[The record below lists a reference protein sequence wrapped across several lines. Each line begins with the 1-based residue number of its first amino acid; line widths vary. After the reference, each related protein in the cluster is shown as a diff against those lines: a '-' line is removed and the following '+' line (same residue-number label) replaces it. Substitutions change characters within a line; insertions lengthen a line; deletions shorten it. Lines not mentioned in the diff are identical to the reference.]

1 MLKDIPQ
8 VAVTDIAIAIC
19 PVMPNENLT
28 DEEELWNVYILNLK
42 QEAIDSLIVSS
53 KGYGSYKGETVET
66 SVLRQF
72 LGTLDSNSFTLVEA
86 IQKKVFGLNNEYWV
100 SFYIGKEIFDK
111 KFIFLP
117 ETINELFFTPIPLM
131 NERGVMIR

>member
-8 VAVTDIAIAIC
+8 VSVTDIAIAIC
-19 PVMPNENLT
+19 PVMPNENST

-42 QEAIDSLIVSS
+42 QEAINSLIVSS

-72 LGTLDSNSFTLVEA
+72 LGTLNSNSFTLVEA

-100 SFYIGKEIFDK
+100 SFYIGREIFDK

>member
-19 PVMPNENLT
+19 PVEQSEDLT
-28 DEEELWNVYILNLK
+28 DEEELWNVYIINLK
-42 QEAIDSLIVSS
+42 QQPIENVIVSS
-53 KGYGSYKGETVET
+53 KGYGSYKGESVKT
-66 SVLRQF
+66 STLRQY
-72 LGTLDSNSFTLVEA
+72 LGTIEGNSFMQVEA

-111 KFIFLP
+111 QFIFLP
-117 ETINELFFTPIPLM
+117 ETITEEYFTAIPLI

>member
-19 PVMPNENLT
+19 PVDLSE
-28 DEEELWNVYILNLK
+28 DFASEDELWNVYIINLK
-42 QEAIDSLIVSS
+42 KTPIENVIVSS
-53 KGYGSYKGETVET
+53 QGYGSYKGE
-66 SVLRQF
+66 SVKTTTLRQF
-72 LGTLDSNSFTLVEA
+72 LGTIEGNSFMQIEV

-117 ETINELFFTPIPLM
+117 ETITEEFFTTIPLI

>member
-19 PVMPNENLT
+19 PVISTDDLT

-42 QEAIDSLIVSS
+42 QEPIENVIVSS
-53 KGYGSYKGETVET
+53 KGYGSYKGETVKT
-66 SVLRQF
+66 STLRQF
-72 LGTLDSNSFTLVEA
+72 LGTIEGNNFTQVEA

-117 ETINELFFTPIPLM
+117 ETITEEYFTTIPLL
-131 NERGVMIR
+131 NEHGVMIR

>member
-1 MLKDIPQ
+1 M
-8 VAVTDIAIAIC
+8 
-19 PVMPNENLT
+19 
-28 DEEELWNVYILNLK
+28 
-42 QEAIDSLIVSS
+42 SS
-53 KGYGSYKGETVET
+53 KGYGSYKGESVKT

-72 LGTLDSNSFTLVEA
+72 LGTIEPHSFTQVEA

-117 ETINELFFTPIPLM
+117 ETINEEFFTSIPLV

>member
-8 VAVTDIAIAIC
+8 IAVTDIAIAIC
-19 PVMPNENLT
+19 PVVSTDDLT

-42 QEAIDSLIVSS
+42 QEPIENVIVSS
-53 KGYGSYKGETVET
+53 KGYGSYKGETVKT
-66 SVLRQF
+66 STLRQF
-72 LGTLDSNSFTLVEA
+72 LGTIEGNNFTMVEA

-117 ETINELFFTPIPLM
+117 ETISEEFFTTIPLM
-131 NERGVMIR
+131 AERGVMIR

>member
-8 VAVTDIAIAIC
+8 VAVTDIAVAIC
-19 PVMPNENLT
+19 PVLSSEDLT
-28 DEEELWNVYILNLK
+28 EEEEIWNVYLLNLK
-42 QEAIDSLIVSS
+42 KTPINNVIVSS
-53 KGYGSYKGETVET
+53 HGYGTYKGESVKT
-66 SVLRQF
+66 STLRQF
-72 LGTLDSNSFTLVEA
+72 LGTMESNSYLQIEV

-117 ETINELFFTPIPLM
+117 ETITEEYFTGIPLV
-131 NERGVMIR
+131 NEKGVMIR

>member
-8 VAVTDIAIAIC
+8 VTVTDIAIAIC
-19 PVMPNENLT
+19 PVDPSEVLANEN
-28 DEEELWNVYILNLK
+28 ELWNVYIINLK
-42 QEAIDSLIVSS
+42 RIPIENVIVSS
-53 KGYGSYKGETVET
+53 NGYGSYKGESVKT
-66 SVLRQF
+66 STLRQF
-72 LGTLDSNSFTLVEA
+72 LRTIEGNSFMQIEA

-117 ETINELFFTPIPLM
+117 ETITEEFFTTIPLI

>member
-19 PVMPNENLT
+19 PVVSSDDLT
-28 DEEELWNVYILNLK
+28 DEEEIWNVYILNLK
-42 QEAIDSLIVSS
+42 NEKIENVIVSS
-53 KGYGSYKGETVET
+53 KGYGSYKGETVKT
-66 SVLRQF
+66 STLRQF
-72 LGTLDSNSFTLVEA
+72 LGTMEANSFLPVEA

-117 ETINELFFTPIPLM
+117 ETITEEFFTTIPLI

>member
-19 PVMPNENLT
+19 PVVSSDDLT

-42 QEAIDSLIVSS
+42 QEPIENVMVSS
-53 KGYGSYKGETVET
+53 KGYGSYKGETVKT
-66 SVLRQF
+66 STLRQF
-72 LGTLDSNSFTLVEA
+72 LGTIEGNNFTQVEA

-100 SFYIGKEIFDK
+100 SFYIGKNIFDK

-117 ETINELFFTPIPLM
+117 ETISEEFFTTIPLM
-131 NERGVMIR
+131 AERGVMIR